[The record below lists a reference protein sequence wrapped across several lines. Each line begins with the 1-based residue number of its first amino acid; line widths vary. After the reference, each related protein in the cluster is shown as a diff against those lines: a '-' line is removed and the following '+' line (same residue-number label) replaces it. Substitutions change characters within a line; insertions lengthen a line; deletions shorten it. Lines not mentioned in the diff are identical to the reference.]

1 MFIFGKKKKANKSK
15 EENQD
20 KIEEKDK
27 NTGDILEKQPS
38 SFKKKKK
45 FNVNDSDF
53 KDLNPQN
60 RKKRKEPKKEWGV
73 RERVIILAVLF
84 ITASLSTMLALYSRS
99 WKLANAPRIQAPEIS
114 IPLVSEETIVLDSR
128 KEDKNKADMIL
139 TEISKITKKL
149 TGVYGVYVVN
159 LESNFSFGINH
170 TEEFQAA
177 SLMKLPVMAA
187 MYLESERGKLDLDE
201 KYSLVQSDKVG
212 GSGSLIAKPVG
223 YQITYR
229 NLISAMG
236 KQSDNTAYTIGIKTV
251 GITKIKEII
260 LKSGMKNT
268 NFGKNMTTPEDIG
281 IFFEN
286 LWRGN
291 ILNKKNKEEMLLSLT
306 DTIYE
311 SWIPAGLPKGVKSS
325 HKYGRELHVV
335 NDAGIVYAEVPY
347 IVVIMSKGILDR
359 EADSAIPEISRIVYE
374 GLMD

>member
-1 MFIFGKKKKANKSK
+1 MFIFGKKKKANKAR
-15 EENQD
+15 EESQD
-20 KIEEKDK
+20 KTEEERD
-27 NTGDILEKQPS
+27 TSDILVKQP

-45 FNVNDSDF
+45 FKVSDSDF

-60 RKKRKEPKKEWGV
+60 RDKRKEPKKEWGV
-73 RERVIILAVLF
+73 KERVIILAVLF
-84 ITASLSTMLALYSRS
+84 ITASLSTILALYSRS
-99 WKLANAPRIQAPEIS
+99 WKLSNAPRIQVPEIS

-251 GITKIKEII
+251 GITKIKEMI

-268 NFGKNMTTPEDIG
+268 NFDKNMTTPEDVG

-286 LWRGN
+286 LWKGN
-291 ILNKKNKEEMLLSLT
+291 ILNKKNKEELLLSLT

-311 SWIPAGLPKGVKSS
+311 SWIPVGLPKGVKSS

-347 IVVIMSKGILDR
+347 IVVIMSRGVVDR